1 MLRFYGADNEKS
13 LEEGRFAA
21 PPKYLRNKLS
31 DQFSSESQKEENGQ
45 FLQVRIV
52 V

>member
-1 MLRFYGADNEKS
+1 MFLYTDNEKS

-31 DQFSSESQKEENGQ
+31 DQLSSESQKEENGQ
-45 FLQVRIV
+45 FLQVRIGV
-52 V
+52 